1 METTIIT
8 FGLGV
13 VLTLIIL
20 GIVSLFRSTKKIGE
34 LDSSINYIEVDI
46 QNRIDSVETYLDN
59 CLHDLD
65 KRLDS
70 RVDRAISQ
78 FEKEIE
84 EMDERLDKIID
95 GFNLQKSKEKEN
107 IPN

>member
-13 VLTLIIL
+13 VLTLIVL
-20 GIVSLFRSTKKIGE
+20 AIVSLLKSNKKIGE
-34 LDSSINYIEVDI
+34 LDSLINYIENDL
-46 QNRIDSVETYLDN
+46 QHRIDVVERLMDESY
-59 CLHDLD
+59 HDLD

-84 EMDERLDKIID
+84 EMDLRLDKIID
-95 GFNLQKSKEKEN
+95 NSILQKSKEKEN

>member
-13 VLTLIIL
+13 VLTLIII
-20 GIVSLFRSTKKIGE
+20 GSVSLFRSNKKIGE
-34 LDSSINYIEVDI
+34 LDSSINYIENDL
-46 QNRIDSVETYLDN
+46 QQRIDVVERLVDESY
-59 CLHDLD
+59 HDLD

-84 EMDERLDKIID
+84 EMDLRLDKIID
-95 GFNLQKSKEKEN
+95 NSILQKSKEKEN

>member
-13 VLTLIIL
+13 VLTLIVL
-20 GIVSLFRSTKKIGE
+20 AIVSLLKSNKKIGE
-34 LDSSINYIEVDI
+34 LDSLINYIENDL
-46 QNRIDSVETYLDN
+46 QQRIDVVERLIDESY
-59 CLHDLD
+59 HDLD

-84 EMDERLDKIID
+84 EMDLRLDKIID
-95 GFNLQKSKEKEN
+95 NSILQKSKEKEN

>member
-13 VLTLIIL
+13 VLTLIVL
-20 GIVSLFRSTKKIGE
+20 AIVSLLKSNKKIGE
-34 LDSSINYIEVDI
+34 LDSLINYIENDL
-46 QNRIDSVETYLDN
+46 QQRIDVVERLVDESY
-59 CLHDLD
+59 HDLD

-84 EMDERLDKIID
+84 EMDLRLDKIID
-95 GFNLQKSKEKEN
+95 NSILQKSKEKEN

>member
-13 VLTLIIL
+13 VLTLIVL
-20 GIVSLFRSTKKIGE
+20 AIVSLLKSNKKISE
-34 LDSSINYIEVDI
+34 LDSLVNYIENDL
-46 QNRIDSVETYLDN
+46 QQRISGVERLMDESY
-59 CLHDLD
+59 HDLD
-65 KRLDS
+65 RRLDS

-84 EMDERLDKIID
+84 EMDLRLDKIID
-95 GFNLQKSKEKEN
+95 SFNLQKSREKEN

>member
-20 GIVSLFRSTKKIGE
+20 GMVSLFRSTKKIGE
-34 LDSSINYIEVDI
+34 LDSSIDYIENDI
-46 QNRIDSVETYLDN
+46 QGRIDSVEHYLDN
-59 CLHDLD
+59 CIHDLD

-84 EMDERLDKIID
+84 EMDRKLDKIID
-95 GFNLQKSKEKEN
+95 NFQKTKEKEN